1 MADSNNGRRVDL
13 PFLDTTLP
21 FDLAVSRRDMLKIG
35 GAMSLAAF
43 IAACGGSATPAGA
56 WTPSRPR
63 SSHPPATP

>member
-35 GAMSLAAF
+35 GAMNTSD
-43 IAACGGSATPAGA
+43 PAIPVHLG
-56 WTPSRPR
+56 
-63 SSHPPATP
+63 